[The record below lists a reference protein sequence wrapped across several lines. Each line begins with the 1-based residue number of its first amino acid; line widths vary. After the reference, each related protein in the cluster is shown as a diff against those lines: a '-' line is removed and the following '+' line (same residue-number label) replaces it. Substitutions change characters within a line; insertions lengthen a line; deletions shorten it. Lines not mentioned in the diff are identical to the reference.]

1 MSDTLHL
8 LSVAKLEMPERHL
21 LLCSLKKLGILFED
35 NVGICFWNS
44 AQ

>member
-1 MSDTLHL
+1 MSNTWHL
-8 LSVAKLEMPERHL
+8 SSVAKLEKPERHL
-21 LLCSLKKLGILFED
+21 LLCSSEKLGILFEG